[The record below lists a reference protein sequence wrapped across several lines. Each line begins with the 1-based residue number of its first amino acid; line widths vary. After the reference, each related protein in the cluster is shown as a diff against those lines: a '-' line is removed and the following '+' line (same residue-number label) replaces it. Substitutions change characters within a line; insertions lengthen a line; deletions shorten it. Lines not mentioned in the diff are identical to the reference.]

1 MQEVRNSD
9 GRLVCCLDEAA
20 STIEIKHKNCITRI
34 TLNADGTV
42 KIVNI
47 KDAA

>member
-9 GRLVCCLDEAA
+9 NRLDEAA
-20 STIEIKHKNCITRI
+20 STVEIKLKNCITRI
-34 TLNADGTV
+34 TLNADGTA
-42 KIVNI
+42 KIINI